1 MQWKLN
7 QQIVTCVHVR
17 VSSLSVTVPVTF
29 WSPRVL
35 SIWLA
40 LVTSRSGRARR
51 ATSCAKRRLLSL
63 RPWRKRLLLGWWLG
77 GFCKVFGCTI
87 VECSY
92 PDRIHAHRN
101 RCKIE
106 MLFQIWQT
114 PCCGHCGLQ
123 VFDTSSSVLILWLY
137 FILNKPRLQDG
148 SEAKWIWRR
157 AQKEACQDRRGLSRL
172 ASETCEPKS
181 WEVQSFWKS
190 VSVRV
195 IRNCVGEDI

>member
-106 MLFQIWQT
+106 MFFQIWQT

-123 VFDTSSSVLILWLY
+123 VLDTSSSYDSI
-137 FILNKPRLQDG
+137 
-148 SEAKWIWRR
+148 SCWINQGYKLVQRPNESDEELR
-157 AQKEACQDRRGLSRL
+157 TRHVKMAGALAALLLRL
-172 ASETCEPKS
+172 ANQRVEKFRVSER
-181 WEVQSFWKS
+181 
-190 VSVRV
+190 VSVWKW
-195 IRNCVGEDI
+195 